1 MSNAVLEQSDVLLES
16 RAVRTERSG
25 RDWAQIGIG
34 LATSFLLIA
43 LYAVGMWAIVVL
55 VEALA

>member
-1 MSNAVLEQSDVLLES
+1 MSNAVLEQSDVLLEP
-16 RAVRTERSG
+16 RAVTTEPSG
-25 RDWAQIGIG
+25 RDWAQIGID
-34 LATSFLLIA
+34 LATAFLLIA